1 MKLLRLSLVCSLL
14 LLAASPLFAL
24 PCSSCT
30 APDPPYCE
38 STPDSG
44 TRCLFHIDW
53 CEDRSAPLCTGLMEG
68 SAAPAVLAE
77 WTVASIEISRPAEGT
92 KVVTAPTAVA
102 KADVA
107 HSAPQQ

>member
-1 MKLLRLSLVCSLL
+1 MKLLRFTLVCSLL
-14 LLAASPLFAL
+14 LLASSPLFAL

-38 STPDSG
+38 STPGSG

-53 CEDRSAPLCTGLMEG
+53 CETRSAPLCNGLAHE
-68 SAAPAVLAE
+68 SAPAILAE

-92 KVVTAPTAVA
+92 KAVTSPAAVA
-102 KADVA
+102 QADVA
-107 HSAPQQ
+107 QSAPQK